1 MERLPWIDE
10 HRLKVQGTPEAVW
23 TAMLRI
29 VRRSMSGSPRFAA
42 FLRCEPA
49 RATAAWTGRVG
60 ETITG
65 FRVEDVES
73 GRRLVLRG
81 RHRFADYQ
89 LTFVLEGDELRA
101 ETRAA
106 FPGIE
111 GRLYRA
117 AVIGTGGHA
126 IIVRR
131 MLRRM
136 ARAAR

>member
-10 HRLKVQGTPEAVW
+10 HRQKVRGTPEVVW
-23 TAMLRI
+23 AAMLRI
-29 VRRSMSGSPRFAA
+29 VGCAMSTSPRFAR
-42 FLRCEPA
+42 FLRCDPA
-49 RATAAWTGRVG
+49 GRSDTWTGRAG
-60 ETITG
+60 ETILG

-89 LTFVLEGDELRA
+89 LTFILEGNELRA

-111 GRLYRA
+111 GRVYRA

-126 IIVRR
+126 II
-131 MLRRM
+131 LRRILRRI
-136 ARAAR
+136 ARAV